1 MNRGLLMEE
10 KGGGVCVDGGR
21 GEKEVDRLVCFCFGW
36 VFVHLADG
44 GGWEGGG
51 GGRGEGG
58 GRDWGNDKVGKG
70 RRCYGIEEPQKLFMP
85 LQRFAFLFF
94 ASTHPRSRS

>member
-1 MNRGLLMEE
+1 MVVVMNRGLLMEE

-58 GRDWGNDKVGKG
+58 GG
-70 RRCYGIEEPQKLFMP
+70 REGLGE
-85 LQRFAFLFF
+85 
-94 ASTHPRSRS
+94 